1 MHVVFLGVYVMVME
15 KSILGNRKPSL
26 SLESNLKELI
36 HAIPHVKWMAFKMLQ
51 SKYF

>member
-26 SLESNLKELI
+26 SLSLEGNLK
-36 HAIPHVKWMAFKMLQ
+36 
-51 SKYF
+51 S